1 MAKAKRT
8 RHAGSHAAPASDSLD
23 ERWGALLRS
32 LVEGSEDAIVTKT
45 LTGIV
50 TSWNSGAERVFG
62 YTAEEMI
69 GQPITKLFPP
79 DRLEEEKHFL
89 SRLARGERIAH
100 YETVRV
106 RADGSPIDISVT
118 LSPLRDSAGEIIGA
132 AKIAR
137 DITERRRVEARLAQ
151 LLEAEQSARADAET
165 ANQAKDRFLAMLS
178 HELRNPL
185 SAILNAVALLE
196 LPSLPAASAAGARQV
211 INRQA
216 RHLGRMVDDL
226 LDIARV
232 TSGKIVLELTPVN
245 VAVVARRAIATLLA
259 ASPKAP
265 GLVTMVDDV
274 WVLGDETRLEQVWTN
289 LLDNAVKHT
298 PTTGQITV
306 EVRQEAGDA
315 VFAVAD
321 TGAGIGPDLL
331 PHVFELFVQGERGI
345 DRTQGGLG
353 LGLRLVQ
360 QLMELHK
367 GTITAASEGV
377 GRGARFTARMPALP
391 SPFATRTDDPE
402 RETREPQRTR
412 QPRRVLLIEDERD
425 SREMLGLLL
434 SAVGHEIRDA
444 ADGAT
449 GLDVAKNWSPDVI
462 VVDLGLPGLD
472 GYEVARRARALPGGR
487 PILVA
492 LTGYGFAEDRRR
504 TREAGFDHH
513 VVKPADLRVLM
524 GIIDAAGQGPRPW

>member
-1 MAKAKRT
+1 MAKR
-8 RHAGSHAAPASDSLD
+8 RRNPRASDAGPTGTPIE

-32 LVEGSEDAIVTKT
+32 LVEGSDDAIVTKT

-50 TSWNSGAERVFG
+50 TSWNAGAERVFG
-62 YTAEEMI
+62 YTADEMI
-69 GQPITKLFPP
+69 GQPITKLFPT
-79 DRLEEEKHFL
+79 DRLQEEHDFL
-89 SRLARGERIAH
+89 SRLARGERIQH

-106 RADGSPIDISVT
+106 RADGQEINISVT
-118 LSPLRDSAGEIIGA
+118 LSPLRDRSGEIIGA
-132 AKIAR
+132 SKIAR
-137 DITERRRVEARLAQ
+137 DITERRRVEERLAQ

-196 LPSLPAASAAGARQV
+196 LPSLPASPAAGARQV

-232 TSGKIVLELTPVN
+232 TSGKIVLELAPVN
-245 VAVVARRAIATLLA
+245 LAVVARRAIATLLA
-259 ASPKAP
+259 AAPKSP
-265 GLVTMVDDV
+265 GLVTLVDDV
-274 WVLGDETRLEQVWTN
+274 WVLGDETRLEQVWSN

-298 PTTGQITV
+298 PSTGQITV
-306 EVRQEAGDA
+306 EIRQEAGEA
-315 VFAVAD
+315 VFSVGD
-321 TGAGIGPDLL
+321 TGAGIAPELL

-345 DRTQGGLG
+345 DRAQGGLG

-360 QLMELHK
+360 QLLELHK
-367 GTITAASEGV
+367 GAITAASAGV
-377 GRGARFTARMPALP
+377 GQGALFTARMPALA
-391 SPFATRTDDPE
+391 SPFGARADDAE
-402 RETREPQRTR
+402 RETGEPQRAR
-412 QPRRVLLIEDERD
+412 QPRRVLLVEDERD

-434 SAVGHEIRDA
+434 SSVGHEVRDA

-472 GYEVARRARALPGGR
+472 GYEVARRVRALPGGR
-487 PILVA
+487 PTLVA

-513 VVKPADLRVLM
+513 VVKPADLRVLL
-524 GIIDAAGQGPRPW
+524 GIIDSAGQGRPW